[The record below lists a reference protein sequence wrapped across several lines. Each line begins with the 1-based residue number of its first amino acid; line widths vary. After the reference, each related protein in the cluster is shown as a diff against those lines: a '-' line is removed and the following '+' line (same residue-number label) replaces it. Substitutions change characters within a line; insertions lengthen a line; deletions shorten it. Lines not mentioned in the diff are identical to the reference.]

1 MKRNKSPKKLTAQKT
16 AQATTKRLTKDTK
29 TINFDVFS
37 LHSTCSNTSS
47 TTRAD
52 IIEELVCNENGSSQS
67 PFLSKL
73 VPMLKVKCLN
83 NFNAE
88 LANIEVKEE
97 YNDPRAKRFQI
108 LKMLLCDETFV
119 KKITHNSTVCRGP
132 TAAWDKHSM
141 WNKYNFSLEKYDSSL
156 VSFIRFFR
164 NHYSHHYEVKED
176 FHRNLLKT
184 RRIDDSRF
192 CHLIE
197 KNFPSMLSFLITLYL
212 AACDEEDEIRKLFQ
226 GYSENA
232 DLLLL
237 EDLES
242 FLAETITKHFP
253 KLQGKFVFQ
262 LDKFLEKKM
271 IFDENGNFVTLW

>member
-1 MKRNKSPKKLTAQKT
+1 MKRNKLPKKQTTNGTA
-16 AQATTKRLTKDTK
+16 KRLTKDTK
-29 TINFDVFS
+29 TVNFDVFS
-37 LHSTCSNTSS
+37 LHSTTSNTSC

-52 IIEELVCNENGSSQS
+52 IIEDLVFKENNSNQS
-67 PFLSKL
+67 PFNSKL
-73 VPMLKVKCLN
+73 IPILKVKCLN
-83 NFNAE
+83 NFHAE
-88 LANIEVKEE
+88 LMNIEVKEE
-97 YNDPRAKRFQI
+97 YADPRAKRFQI
-108 LKMLLCDETFV
+108 LKMLLSDETFV
-119 KKITHNSTVCRGP
+119 KKITHNSTVSRGP

-141 WNKYNFSLEKYDSSL
+141 WNNYDFSLEKYDSTL

-164 NHYSHHYEVKED
+164 NHYSHHYEVNED
-176 FHRNLLKT
+176 FHRDFLKT

-212 AACDEEDEIRKLFQ
+212 TACDEEDEIRKFFSSF
-226 GYSENA
+226 SENA
-232 DLLLL
+232 DLLLF

-253 KLQGKFVFQ
+253 KLPGKFVFQ

>member
-1 MKRNKSPKKLTAQKT
+1 MKRNKSPKKLS

-29 TINFDVFS
+29 TVNFDVFS
-37 LHSTCSNTSS
+37 LHSSCSNISS

-52 IIEELVCNENGSSQS
+52 IIEELVFHENSSSQS

-83 NFNAE
+83 NFHAE
-88 LANIEVKEE
+88 LANIDVKEE
-97 YNDPRAKRFQI
+97 YADPRAKRFQI

-119 KKITHNSTVCRGP
+119 KKITHNSTACRGP

-141 WNKYNFSLEKYDSSL
+141 WNKYDFSLEKYDSSL

-192 CHLIE
+192 CSLIE

-212 AACDEEDEIRKLFQ
+212 SACDEEDEIRKLFPSF
-226 GYSENA
+226 SENA